1 MGNNDFDSLPWNEIE
16 EISKSG
22 IFEEVFKR
30 IPRSRL
36 EFVAKEENKEILVR
50 SAKRK
55 LMTDSHE
62 NAEILAE
69 LMQEYARRALEW
81 KDL

>member
-1 MGNNDFDSLPWNEIE
+1 MGNNDFDSLPWNDIE

-50 SAKRK
+50 SAKKK
-55 LMTDSHE
+55 LKTDSYE
-62 NAEILAE
+62 KAEILAE

>member
-22 IFEEVFKR
+22 IFEEVFNR

-36 EFVAKEENKEILVR
+36 VFVAKEENKEILVR

-55 LMTDSHE
+55 LKTDSLE
-62 NAEILAE
+62 KAEVLAE

-81 KDL
+81 KNL